1 MAQHMNGGNMGF
13 GGGVN
18 MNTMPG
24 MGNPGARALGNPRGE
39 MNKLALVGM
48 GNSQA
53 KAAST
58 SSSSLRFAEEGQP
71 RKLNDAQK
79 RKLGEMLKSMKG
91 LSKQLAAQRN
101 TKSVKGRGQGQG

>member
-1 MAQHMNGGNMGF
+1 MGNGFMNGG
-13 GGGVN
+13 N

-24 MGNPGARALGNPRGE
+24 PGRRDGMQSQDPIGP
-39 MNKLALVGM
+39 GM
-48 GNSQA
+48 GNKGAGAAPGDSQA
-53 KAAST
+53 KATST
-58 SSSSLRFAEEGQP
+58 SSPSLRFAEEGQP
-71 RKLNDAQK
+71 PMLRKLNDAQK